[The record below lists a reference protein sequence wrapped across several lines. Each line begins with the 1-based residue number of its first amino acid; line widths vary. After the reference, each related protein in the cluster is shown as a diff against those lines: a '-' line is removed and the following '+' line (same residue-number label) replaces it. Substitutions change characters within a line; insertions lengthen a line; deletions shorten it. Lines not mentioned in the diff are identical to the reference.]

1 MYSLERIGDLR
12 MYEIFLFPSHG
23 IDFMKNT
30 IHNLKRL
37 TNYACL

>member
-30 IHNLKRL
+30 KYYPQLE
-37 TNYACL
+37 TSY